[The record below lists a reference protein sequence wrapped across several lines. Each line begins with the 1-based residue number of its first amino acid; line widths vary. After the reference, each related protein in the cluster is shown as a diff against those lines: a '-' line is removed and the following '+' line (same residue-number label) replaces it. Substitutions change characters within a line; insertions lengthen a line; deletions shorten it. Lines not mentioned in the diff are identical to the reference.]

1 MAHMTQND
9 AIRVVWDLALERLR
23 AAAKKKDQPMRD
35 QWFLVINR
43 LEAEW
48 PWLTR
53 LRHDVPGLSNIPPG
67 ETP

>member
-23 AAAKKKDQPMRD
+23 AAQKKKDHAARD

-43 LEAEW
+43 MELEW
-48 PWLTR
+48 QWLRR
-53 LRHDVPGLSNIPPG
+53 LRHDVPGLDNIPKGVIP
-67 ETP
+67 